1 MLKLSIGGIL
11 ALCACTVQAQ
21 QLALLAPA
29 QPAPTAGSVLYA
41 LGDTQA
47 LNSQGVARRLSQGDV
62 VREGDTVVTGADSHL
77 QLRMTD
83 DALLALRP
91 DSRLRLHIYS
101 YVERG
106 APSSHAS
113 MELLVGGLRSIT
125 GAIGRFDKQNYI
137 IRGGKALIGVRG
149 TDHET
154 FVVDAGTYNRV
165 ITGGTYLADERGRV
179 DLEPNETG
187 FSPREGGDSP
197 RRLEATP
204 EFMHAAFRSSASTFT
219 AEMREDGLGDERRLQ
234 RGLKLGQARNAD
246 LAEPAARPGRPERAA
261 RGVLPAQ
268 TFGEQ
273 LGHYGQGHGKGG
285 RCGGPCS
292 GK

>member
-1 MLKLSIGGIL
+1 MLKLSISGIL
-11 ALCACTVQAQ
+11 VLFACTVQAQ

-41 LGDTQA
+41 LGDA
-47 LNSQGVARRLSQGDV
+47 HAVNSQGVARRLSQGDT
-62 VREGDTVVTGADSHL
+62 VREGDTVVTGADAHL

-154 FVVDAGTYNRV
+154 FVADGGTYNRV

-187 FSPREGGDSP
+187 FSPLAGTEAP
-197 RRLEATP
+197 LRLEGTP
-204 EFMHAAFRSSASTFT
+204 EFMHAAFRHSARTFS

-234 RGLKLGQARNAD
+234 RGLKLGHVRTAD
-246 LAEPAARPGRPERAA
+246 VAEPAGRPGRPERAA
-261 RGVLPAQ
+261 RTVLPAQ

-273 LGHYGQGHGKGG
+273 LGHHGHGKG